1 MSEHKVEFTTTKA
14 YLGKGATGMEF
25 TVFGGDDNSTKKM
38 GTLLVSR
45 GAVYWIGRF
54 KGKDKKIRKTW
65 EEIRDFF
72 EKGGLS
78 VKLWNFIFYP
88 TGNMRRKRARSN
100 ARNLFLFVGKVWSNY
115 KNHQTRAAKIR

>member
-1 MSEHKVEFTTTKA
+1 MSEHKVEFTMTKA

-25 TVFGGDDNSTKKM
+25 TVFCGDDNSTKKM
-38 GTLLVSR
+38 GTLLVFR

-72 EKGGLS
+72 EKG
-78 VKLWNFIFYP
+78 V
-88 TGNMRRKRARSN
+88 
-100 ARNLFLFVGKVWSNY
+100 
-115 KNHQTRAAKIR
+115 

>member
-25 TVFGGDDNSTKKM
+25 TVFAGTITPLKKM

-54 KGKDKKIRKTW
+54 NGKDKKIRKTW
-65 EEIRDFF
+65 KEIRDFF
-72 EKGGLS
+72 EKG
-78 VKLWNFIFYP
+78 V
-88 TGNMRRKRARSN
+88 
-100 ARNLFLFVGKVWSNY
+100 
-115 KNHQTRAAKIR
+115 

>member
-45 GAVYWIGRF
+45 GAVYWIGALKAR
-54 KGKDKKIRKTW
+54 IRK
-65 EEIRDFF
+65 
-72 EKGGLS
+72 
-78 VKLWNFIFYP
+78 
-88 TGNMRRKRARSN
+88 
-100 ARNLFLFVGKVWSNY
+100 
-115 KNHQTRAAKIR
+115 